1 MTDTMGTAT
10 LILEFLK
17 VLIWPAVILAIVLI
31 FRSHLERI
39 LRQLSDRLGTAE
51 TLMLG
56 PTGVQ
61 VSWSA
66 KELAKDFLAQSSDP
80 QVFKGKRQALD
91 GEGARALSDPITDVV
106 GLALWRQKGPARV
119 GEIVQAV
126 VDLAWSTDNVSLLF
140 ISGLRRRVEKALA
153 ALQALDYVEAKDN
166 EYDFTAAGRRFF
178 QRVTEHESEVLNRY
192 RYDV

>member
-51 TLMLG
+51 TLKLG
-56 PTGVQ
+56 PAGVQ

-80 QVFKGKRQALD
+80 QVSEGKRQAID
-91 GEGARALSDPITDVV
+91 DDAARALSDPITDVV

-126 VDLAWSTDNVSLLF
+126 VDLVWSTDNVSLLF
-140 ISGLRRRVEKALA
+140 ISGLRRRVEKALT

-178 QRVTEHESEVLNRY
+178 QRVTEHEPEVLNRY
-192 RYDV
+192 RYDI

>member
-1 MTDTMGTAT
+1 MTDTMGSAT

-39 LRQLSDRLGTAE
+39 LRQLNDRLGTAE
-51 TLMLG
+51 TLKLG

-80 QVFKGKRQALD
+80 QVSEGKRQAID
-91 GEGARALSDPITDVV
+91 DEAARALSDPITDVV

-166 EYDFTAAGRRFF
+166 EHDFTAAPLASARF
-178 QRVTEHESEVLNRY
+178 S
-192 RYDV
+192 